1 MNKYKCN
8 YCDYSSK
15 YNHHLKRHLKSRHNI
30 SNNVKE
36 DNEIQNI
43 NEFKHQEKI
52 EYPLIYQQEISNS
65 EYQHVLQHC
74 HELQHE
80 LENHQHNHALI
91 LELKQRE
98 LNECLKQKALEY
110 HNALKLH
117 QKQSQEY
124 INMICV
130 QYQQALVKKDID
142 FEESLEEKIH
152 AVVFPYCCH
161 ECGLR
166 MKSRIEL
173 KYHRKKKH
181 SHKKE

>member
-8 YCDYSSK
+8 YCNYSSK
-15 YNHHLKRHLKSRHNI
+15 YNHHLKRHLKSIHNI
-30 SNNVKE
+30 TDNVNDGNK
-36 DNEIQNI
+36 IQNF
-43 NEFKHQEKI
+43 NEFIHQEKI
-52 EYPLIYQQEISNS
+52 EYPLIHQQETSNS
-65 EYQHVLQHC
+65 EYQSVLQHC
-74 HELQHE
+74 YELQH
-80 LENHQHNHALI
+80 Q

-124 INMICV
+124 INKICV

-142 FEESLEEKIH
+142 FEESLEEKLH

-181 SHKKE
+181 